1 MIPANFLRK
10 HLELVKHSV
19 ERRGASIDF
28 SKYEQLESERKS
40 LQAETESLQ
49 ASSNQLSKEVAI
61 LKRNQE
67 DASDLLTKLQ
77 DIASQKKIKEAAL
90 RELKQSLS
98 DFMLSIPNLLSDKV
112 PDGDG
117 EADNVVVKQVGE
129 IPTFSHP
136 VRNHSECFES
146 SMDFTAA
153 AAISGSR
160 FVVLRSQLAKLN
172 RALGQWMLD
181 TQVERGYIEINPP
194 VLVDQKALEGTGQL
208 PKFKEDQFFVESQS
222 HALIPTAEVP
232 LTNLHR
238 ESIVEAAHLPI
249 CYTALTT
256 CFRSEAGAYGKD
268 TSGMIRQHQFEKVE
282 LVKLVTQEQAE
293 EEFSTL
299 VSDAEFILQ
308 QLELPYRQVLLC
320 SKDTGFSAHLTYDF
334 EVWLPSE
341 NQYREISSCSYFK
354 EFQGSRMMTRY
365 RDKEAG
371 LQTIHTINGSGLA
384 VGRTLIAVIENYQT
398 ENGINV
404 PKVLQPYMNG
414 IEFIA
419 FD

>member
-1 MIPANFLRK
+1 MIQANFLRK
-10 HLELVKHSV
+10 NLALVKNSAD
-19 ERRGASIDF
+19 RRGANIDF
-28 SKYEQLESERKS
+28 SAYEQLESERKL
-40 LQAETESLQ
+40 LQAETEALQ
-49 ASSNQLSKEVAI
+49 ATSNQLSKEVAI

-77 DIASQKKIKEAAL
+77 DIAAQKKIKEAAL
-90 RELKQSLS
+90 RELKQSLN
-98 DFMLSIPNLLSDKV
+98 DFMLSIPNILSDGV
-112 PDGDG
+112 PPG
-117 EADNVVVKQVGE
+117 EDESDNIVIKQVGE
-129 IPTFSHP
+129 IPVFSHQ
-136 VRNHSECFES
+136 VRSHSECFQS
-146 SMDFTAA
+146 SMDFSAA

-160 FVVLRSQLAKLN
+160 FVVLKSQLARLN

-208 PKFKEDQFFVESQS
+208 PKFKEDQFFVESQT

-238 ESIVEAAHLPI
+238 ESIIDASQLPI
-249 CYTALTT
+249 SYTALTT

-282 LVKLVTQEQAE
+282 LVKLVTEEQAE
-293 EEFSTL
+293 GEFSNL
-299 VSDAEFILQ
+299 VTDAEFILQ

-341 NQYREISSCSYFK
+341 KQYREISSCSYFK
-354 EFQGSRMMTRY
+354 DFQGNRMMTRY
-365 RDKEAG
+365 RDKEKG
-371 LQTIHTINGSGLA
+371 LQSIHTINGSGLA

-404 PKVLQPYMNG
+404 PKILQPYMNG
-414 IEFIA
+414 INFIA